1 MTSTSATSTGI
12 AKPSRPARSI
22 VPLAALCLLGACAVG
37 AAHAESDPPTAAS
50 ASEAVAADNR
60 ALSAEINRLRQ
71 ELSLEVERGRQ
82 LGDQLKRLE
91 QASQQDTGER
101 ERLAAELTETR
112 ARLEAANSQLN
123 RLQAEQRRAA
133 ERLAVAEGKLADAG
147 QQVASLG
154 AERDRLRQELRTG
167 QQSLETRQR
176 ELAATTGQLERLE
189 RELATT
195 RKELGTTTAERN
207 ELSGRLSQAQA
218 EIDRGMKA
226 LGKMSGERDQLTQR
240 LKRSEVTTS
249 SLEQRALATDNEL
262 SAARAEVSRL
272 TGELRQLE
280 RRNTDLQADVAL
292 LKGELQASRDEGA
305 ALRGDMATLRA
316 GLPPELG
323 GSASLQQLKSGAA
336 SLAEQMRTMHRT
348 MRRQPQNTA
357 LQSEFDA
364 TARQLRERQLLIAG
378 ETGAVGLY
386 RLRPEDTL
394 ATVAAR
400 FLGDGN
406 LWGRIYQAN
415 AHIIEDPDRL
425 IAGLTLVL
433 P

>member
-1 MTSTSATSTGI
+1 MIRTSALPAGI
-12 AKPSRPARSI
+12 AKPARPAGSGA
-22 VPLAALCLLGACAVG
+22 PLAALCLLGACAIG
-37 AAHAESDPPTAAS
+37 AAHAQSDPSTAAS
-50 ASEAVAADNR
+50 TADNR

-82 LGDQLKRLE
+82 LGDQVKRLE
-91 QASQQDTGER
+91 QASQENTGER
-101 ERLAAELTETR
+101 ERLAAELAETR
-112 ARLEAANSQLN
+112 TRLEATSRELN
-123 RLQAEQRRAA
+123 TLQAEQRRAA
-133 ERLAVAEGKLADAG
+133 ERLALAEGTLADAR
-147 QQVASLG
+147 QQVDSLS
-154 AERDRLRQELRTG
+154 AERDQLQQQLRVD
-167 QQSLETRQR
+167 QQSLETGQR
-176 ELAATTGQLERLE
+176 ELAAANGRLERLE
-189 RELATT
+189 RDLAMTREALGKTT
-195 RKELGTTTAERN
+195 GERD

-226 LGKMSGERDQLTQR
+226 LGKMGGERDQLTQR
-240 LKRSEVTTS
+240 LKRSEVTIG

-262 SAARAEVSRL
+262 SATRAEVSRL

-305 ALRGDMATLRA
+305 ALRGDMATLKA